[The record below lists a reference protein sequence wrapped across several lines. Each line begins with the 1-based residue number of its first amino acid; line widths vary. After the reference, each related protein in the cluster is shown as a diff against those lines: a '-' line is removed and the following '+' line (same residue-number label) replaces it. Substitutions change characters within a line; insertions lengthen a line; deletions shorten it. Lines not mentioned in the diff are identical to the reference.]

1 MNHSPFKTLLAT
13 LAALTLLGCTSPD
26 KPGQIERKLLLESG
40 TSWDGTP
47 YVRYPNAAPEL
58 SVLKLRIPA
67 NTQLQWHTHPTPN
80 AAYIL
85 SGELTIE
92 SRDDGRSQRFKQGEA
107 VAEMVD
113 RSHRGVTGDEPVEL
127 VVFYAGGEGIPLSE

>member
-1 MNHSPFKTLLAT
+1 MKHCLFKTLLAT
-13 LAALTLLGCTSPD
+13 LPVLTLLGCTSADEPE
-26 KPGQIERKLLLESG
+26 QTQRKLLLESS

-47 YVRYPNAAPEL
+47 YLRYPDAAPEL

-67 NTQLQWHTHPTPN
+67 NTQLQWHTHPIPN

-92 SRDDGRSQRFKQGEA
+92 SRDDGRSQSFKQGEA
-107 VAEMVD
+107 VAEMVNRD
-113 RSHRGVTGDEPVEL
+113 HRGVTGDEPVEL